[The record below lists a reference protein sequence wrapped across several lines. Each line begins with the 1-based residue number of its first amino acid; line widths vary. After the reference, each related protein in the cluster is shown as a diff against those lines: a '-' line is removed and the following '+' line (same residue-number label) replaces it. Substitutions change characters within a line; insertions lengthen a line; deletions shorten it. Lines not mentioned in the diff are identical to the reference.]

1 MRIKSK
7 ANSHLINIC
16 SVIKLPIPASYFG
29 VCGLRREENDKNLT
43 LYAFFFSYLV
53 NTTFVRTK
61 IRQIFCRF
69 SLNSLMVLISILMGG
84 GKREENAG
92 NSEKSIRLI

>member
-1 MRIKSK
+1 M
-7 ANSHLINIC
+7 H
-16 SVIKLPIPASYFG
+16 
-29 VCGLRREENDKNLT
+29 
-43 LYAFFFSYLV
+43 FFSYLV

-84 GKREENAG
+84 KDEEKSKENTG